1 MRELI
6 TDARNIR
13 HSVVTGSDGDGNAI
27 ITRIEAVLTV
37 MTRKMQFSGSGLL
50 QTEDLETVRFDMSI
64 VSAKKLIKDIQQWV
78 EDAEKEREILTVADA
93 VR

>member
-13 HSVVTGSDGDGNAI
+13 HSVVIGKDGDGNAI
-27 ITRIEAVLTV
+27 STRIEAVFTV

-78 EDAEKEREILTVADA
+78 NDAEKEREILTVADA